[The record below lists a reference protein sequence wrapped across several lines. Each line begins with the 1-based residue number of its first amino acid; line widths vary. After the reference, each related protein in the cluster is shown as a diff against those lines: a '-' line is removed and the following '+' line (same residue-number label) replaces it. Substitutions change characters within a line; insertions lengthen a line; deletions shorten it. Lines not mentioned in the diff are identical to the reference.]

1 MLAASST
8 TGSNTMLHE
17 RRKFYRWASGLQC
30 LFEVGGQ
37 AHTGQVVNLSFGGA
51 RIHTLGQAPPEGADI
66 ELTIHRPDYGTSL
79 RAHVFYSEPCEQGSV
94 FGVEFYGGF
103 HEKSAKLLPLFRDCA
118 PIEQPADSSPG
129 PDPAA

>member
-8 TGSNTMLHE
+8 IGGKTMLHE
-17 RRKFYRWASGLQC
+17 RRKFYRWATGLQC
-30 LFEVGGQ
+30 VFEVGGQ

-51 RIHTLGQAPPEGADI
+51 RIQTSGLAPPEGADI

-79 RAHVFYSEPCEQGSV
+79 RAHVFYSESSPQGSV

-118 PIEQPADSSPG
+118 PIEPPPDSTHGSG
-129 PDPAA
+129 PAA